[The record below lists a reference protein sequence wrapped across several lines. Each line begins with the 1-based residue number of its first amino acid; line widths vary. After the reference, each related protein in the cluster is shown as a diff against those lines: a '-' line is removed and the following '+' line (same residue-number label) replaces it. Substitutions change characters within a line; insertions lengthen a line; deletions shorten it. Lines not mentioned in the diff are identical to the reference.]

1 MKIFVT
7 GADGFIARN
16 LIFKLKESKK
26 FNITTS
32 NRSTSYQEY
41 EKLLV
46 ESDFIFHI
54 AGENRSKNNNDFE
67 ENNFNLT
74 KTICEIIKK
83 NKIKAPLLFTS
94 TTQVGNGTIYGDT
107 KLKSEHCL
115 ESLHHDNSN
124 NIVILRLN
132 GVFGKW
138 CKPNYNSVVAT
149 FCFNAI
155 NNLKSEIIEGDRLL
169 RLSYIDDVVEELSK
183 FISNIET
190 GFNIVNI
197 NSFYEISVNELHKNI
212 LKISDLVNS
221 GCVNNVGSGIERA
234 LYSTYLSY
242 LPKESFSGL
251 LDTNDDQR
259 GRFVELLKT
268 QNSGQFSYFTAKPGV
283 TRGGHYHHTKNEKFF
298 VVFGNALFNFK
309 NILTGESFQIE
320 ASDNNPSCIS
330 TIPGWAHDITNIGES
345 DLIVLLWAN
354 EIFDQKTPDT
364 FSYNLKNEKA

>member
-1 MKIFVT
+1 MK
-7 GADGFIARN
+7 
-16 LIFKLKESKK
+16 K
-26 FNITTS
+26 ITS
-32 NRSTSYQEY
+32 
-41 EKLLV
+41 
-46 ESDFIFHI
+46 I
-54 AGENRSKNNNDFE
+54 
-67 ENNFNLT
+67 LT

-268 QNSGQFSYFTAKPGV
+268 QNSGQFFLLYGK
-283 TRGGHYHHTKNEKFF
+283 TRCY
-298 VVFGNALFNFK
+298 
-309 NILTGESFQIE
+309 
-320 ASDNNPSCIS
+320 
-330 TIPGWAHDITNIGES
+330 
-345 DLIVLLWAN
+345 
-354 EIFDQKTPDT
+354 
-364 FSYNLKNEKA
+364 